1 MNPQTQMNAN
11 PLVRLAEFGQSPW
24 FDFISRDIIE
34 SGELARLVKDDGLKG
49 VTSNPAIFE
58 KAVSSGTAYDAF
70 IRENAASSK
79 DAVDLYE
86 KLAVRDVQD
95 AADILREVYDATEGG
110 DGFVSLE
117 VSPHLAF
124 DTEKTIAEARRLWQ
138 MVDRPNLMVK
148 VPATPE
154 GIPAIEQLIADGINI
169 NVTLLFSQAAYRD
182 VAHAYVAGLKRRSDA
197 GEDVSRVASVASFFV
212 SRIDSLVDKQI
223 EEKLAS
229 AEGDEKERLESLRGN
244 VAVAN
249 AKLAYQAYLEI
260 FSGTEWEALAAKGAR
275 PQRVLWASTGT
286 KNKDYSDV
294 LYIDE
299 LIGPDTV
306 NTIPPATWDA
316 FRDHGT
322 VAQTLT
328 EGVDEARQTLAD
340 LASAGIS
347 LDAATDQ
354 LLAEAVKLF
363 VDPFD
368 KMIAAVE
375 TAMNEV
381 KQ

>member
-58 KAVSSGTAYDAF
+58 KAVSSGTAYDEF
-70 IRENAASSK
+70 IRANAASSK

-169 NVTLLFSQAAYRD
+169 NVTLLFSQSAYRD

-197 GEDVSRVASVASFFV
+197 GEDVSRIASVASFFV
-212 SRIDSLVDKQI
+212 SRIDSLVDNQI

-244 VAVAN
+244 VAIAN

-260 FSGTEWEALAAKGAR
+260 FSGEKWEALAAKGAR

-322 VAQTLT
+322 VGQTLT

-340 LASAGIS
+340 LASAGIT

-375 TAMNEV
+375 AAMNEV

>member
-58 KAVSSGTAYDAF
+58 KAISSGTAYDEF
-70 IRENAASSK
+70 IRANAASSK

-95 AADILREVYDATEGG
+95 AADILREVYDSTDAG

-124 DTEKTIAEARRLWQ
+124 DTEKTIAEARRLWK

-229 AEGDEKERLESLRGN
+229 AEGEGKERLESLRGN

-260 FSGTEWEALAAKGAR
+260 FSGEEWEALAAKGAR

-368 KMIAAVE
+368 KMIGAVE

>member
-1 MNPQTQMNAN
+1 MNPQTQMNSN

-34 SGELARLVKDDGLKG
+34 SGELARLVEADGLKG

-58 KAVSSGTAYDAF
+58 KAVSSGTAYDDF
-70 IRENAASSK
+70 IRENTPGSR

-95 AADILREVYDATEGG
+95 AADILRGVYDATDGG

-154 GIPAIEQLIADGINI
+154 GVPAIEQLIADGINI
-169 NVTLLFSQAAYRD
+169 NVTLLFSQSAYRD
-182 VAHAYVAGLKRRSDA
+182 VANAYVAGLKQRSDA
-197 GEDVSRVASVASFFV
+197 GEDIGRVASVASFFV

-223 EEKLAS
+223 EERLAS
-229 AEGDEKERLESLRGN
+229 AEGDDKARLESLRGK

-260 FSGTEWEALAAKGAR
+260 FSGEEWESLAAKGAM

-306 NTIPPATWDA
+306 NTIPPATWDS

-322 VAQTLT
+322 VKQTLT
-328 EGVDEARQTLAD
+328 EGVDEARETLAG
-340 LASAGIS
+340 LAAAGIS

-354 LLAEAVKLF
+354 LLAEAVRLF
-363 VDPFD
+363 VEPFD
-368 KMIAAVE
+368 KMITAVGE
-375 TAMNEV
+375 AMNEV
-381 KQ
+381 NQ

>member
-58 KAVSSGTAYDAF
+58 KAVSSGTAYDEF
-70 IRENAASSK
+70 IRANAASSK

-95 AADILREVYDATEGG
+95 AADILREVYDSTEGG

-124 DTEKTIAEARRLWQ
+124 DTEKTIAEARRLWK

-169 NVTLLFSQAAYRD
+169 NVTLLFSQSAYRD
-182 VAHAYVAGLKRRSDA
+182 VANAYIAGLKRRSDA
-197 GEDVSRVASVASFFV
+197 GEDLGRVASVASFFV

-229 AEGDEKERLESLRGN
+229 AEGDEKERLESLRGT

-260 FSGTEWEALAAKGAR
+260 FSGEEWEALAAKGAR

-340 LASAGIS
+340 LASVGIS

-368 KMIAAVE
+368 KMIDAVE

>member
-70 IRENAASSK
+70 IRENAATAK

-95 AADILREVYDATEGG
+95 AADILREVYDSTEGG

-124 DTEKTIAEARRLWQ
+124 DTEKTIAEARRLWK

-169 NVTLLFSQAAYRD
+169 NVTLLFSQSAYRD
-182 VAHAYVAGLKRRSDA
+182 VANAYIAGLKRRSDA
-197 GEDVSRVASVASFFV
+197 GEDLGRVASVASFFV

-229 AEGDEKERLESLRGN
+229 AEGDEKERLESLRGT

-260 FSGTEWEALAAKGAR
+260 FSGEEWEALAAKGAR

-340 LASAGIS
+340 LASVGIS

-368 KMIAAVE
+368 KMIDAVE

>member
-58 KAVSSGTAYDAF
+58 KAVSSGTAYDEF
-70 IRENAASSK
+70 IRANATTSN

-95 AADILREVYDATEGG
+95 AADILREVYDSTDAG

-229 AEGDEKERLESLRGN
+229 AEGEGKERLESLRGN

-260 FSGTEWEALAAKGAR
+260 FSGEEWEALAAKGAR

-368 KMIAAVE
+368 KMIGAVE

>member
-1 MNPQTQMNAN
+1 MNAN

-24 FDFISRDIIE
+24 FDFISREIIE

-58 KAVSSGTAYDAF
+58 KAVSSGTAYDEF
-70 IRENAASSK
+70 IRANAAAAK

-95 AADILREVYDATEGG
+95 AADILRGVYDATDGA

-182 VAHAYVAGLKRRSDA
+182 VANAYVAGLKRRSDA
-197 GEDVSRVASVASFFV
+197 GEGLGRVASVASFFV

-260 FSGTEWEALAAKGAR
+260 FSGAEWEALAAKGAR

-340 LASAGIS
+340 LAAAGIS

>member
-1 MNPQTQMNAN
+1 MNAN

-24 FDFISRDIIE
+24 FDFISREIIE

-58 KAVSSGTAYDAF
+58 KAVSSGTAYDEF
-70 IRENAASSK
+70 IRANAAAAK

-95 AADILREVYDATEGG
+95 AADILRGVYDATDGA

-182 VAHAYVAGLKRRSDA
+182 VANAYVAGLKRRSDA
-197 GEDVSRVASVASFFV
+197 GEGLGRVASVASFFV

-260 FSGTEWEALAAKGAR
+260 FSGPEWEALAAKGAR

-340 LASAGIS
+340 LAAAGIS

>member
-1 MNPQTQMNAN
+1 MNPQTQMNSN

-86 KLAVRDVQD
+86 RLAVRDIKD

-169 NVTLLFSQAAYRD
+169 NVTLLFSQAAYRE
-182 VAHAYVAGLKRRSDA
+182 VAQAYVAGLKRRSDA
-197 GEDVSRVASVASFFV
+197 GEDVSRVDSVASFFV

-260 FSGTEWEALAAKGAR
+260 FSGEEWEALAAKGAR

-340 LASAGIS
+340 LVAAGIS

>member
-58 KAVSSGTAYDAF
+58 KAVSSGTAYDEF
-70 IRENAASSK
+70 IRENAATAK

-95 AADILREVYDATEGG
+95 AADILREVYDSTEGG

-124 DTEKTIAEARRLWQ
+124 DTEKTIAEARRLWK

-169 NVTLLFSQAAYRD
+169 NVTLLFSQSAYRD
-182 VAHAYVAGLKRRSDA
+182 VANAYIAGLKRRSDA
-197 GEDVSRVASVASFFV
+197 GEDLGRVASVASFFV

-229 AEGDEKERLESLRGN
+229 AEGDEKERLESLRGT

-260 FSGTEWEALAAKGAR
+260 FSGEEWEALAAKGAR

-368 KMIAAVE
+368 KMIDAVE

>member
-58 KAVSSGTAYDAF
+58 KAVSSGTAYDEF
-70 IRENAASSK
+70 IRANAASSK

-95 AADILREVYDATEGG
+95 AADILREVYDSTEGG

-124 DTEKTIAEARRLWQ
+124 DTEKTIDEARRLWK

-169 NVTLLFSQAAYRD
+169 NVTLLFSQSAYRD
-182 VAHAYVAGLKRRSDA
+182 VANAYIAGLKRRSDA
-197 GEDVSRVASVASFFV
+197 GEDLGRVASVASFFV

-229 AEGDEKERLESLRGN
+229 AEGDEKERLESLRGT

-260 FSGTEWEALAAKGAR
+260 FSGEEWEALAAKGAR

-368 KMIAAVE
+368 KMIDAVE

>member
-70 IRENAASSK
+70 IRENAAISK

-95 AADILREVYDATEGG
+95 AADILREVYGATDAG

-212 SRIDSLVDKQI
+212 SRIDTLVDKQI

-260 FSGTEWEALAAKGAR
+260 FSGEVWEALAAKGAR

>member
-1 MNPQTQMNAN
+1 MNAN

-58 KAVSSGTAYDAF
+58 KAISSGTAYDEF
-70 IRENAASSK
+70 IRTNAAAAK

-95 AADILREVYDATEGG
+95 AADILRGVYDATDGA

-182 VAHAYVAGLKRRSDA
+182 VANAYVAGLKRRSDA
-197 GEDVSRVASVASFFV
+197 GEDLGRVASVASFFV

-223 EEKLAS
+223 EEKIAS

-260 FSGTEWEALAAKGAR
+260 FSGAEWEALAAMGAR

-340 LASAGIS
+340 LAAAGIS

>member
-1 MNPQTQMNAN
+1 MNAN
-11 PLVRLAEFGQSPW
+11 PLVRLAEFRQSPW

-34 SGELARLVKDDGLKG
+34 SGELARLLKDDGLKG

-58 KAVSSGTAYDAF
+58 KAISSGTAYDAF

-95 AADILREVYDATEGG
+95 AADILREVYNATEGG

-212 SRIDSLVDKQI
+212 SRIDSLIDKQI

-229 AEGDEKERLESLRGN
+229 AEGDKKERLESLRGN
-244 VAVAN
+244 VAIAN

-260 FSGTEWEALAAKGAR
+260 FSGEEWEALAAKGAR

-328 EGVDEARQTLAD
+328 EDVDEARQTLAD

-375 TAMNEV
+375 AAMNEV

>member
-58 KAVSSGTAYDAF
+58 KAVSSGTAYDEF
-70 IRENAASSK
+70 IRANAASSK

-95 AADILREVYDATEGG
+95 AADILREVYDSTEGG

-124 DTEKTIAEARRLWQ
+124 DTEKTIAEARRLWK

-169 NVTLLFSQAAYRD
+169 NVTLLFSQSAYRD
-182 VAHAYVAGLKRRSDA
+182 VANAYIAGLKRRSDA
-197 GEDVSRVASVASFFV
+197 GEDLGRVASVASFFV

-229 AEGDEKERLESLRGN
+229 AEGDEKERLESLRGT

-260 FSGTEWEALAAKGAR
+260 FSGEEWEALAAKGAR

-286 KNKDYSDV
+286 KNKDYSEV

-368 KMIAAVE
+368 KMIDAVE

>member
-70 IRENAASSK
+70 IRENAATAK

-86 KLAVRDVQD
+86 KIAVRDVQD
-95 AADILREVYDATEGG
+95 AADILRGVYDATEGG

-124 DTEKTIAEARRLWQ
+124 DTEKTIAEARRLWK

-169 NVTLLFSQAAYRD
+169 NVTLLFSQSAYRD
-182 VAHAYVAGLKRRSDA
+182 VANAYIAGLKRRSDA
-197 GEDVSRVASVASFFV
+197 GEDLGRVASVASFFV

-229 AEGDEKERLESLRGN
+229 AEGDEKERLESLRGT

-260 FSGTEWEALAAKGAR
+260 FSGEEWEALAAKGAR

-340 LASAGIS
+340 LASVGIS

-368 KMIAAVE
+368 KMIDAVE

>member
-1 MNPQTQMNAN
+1 MNPQIQMNSN

-34 SGELARLVKDDGLKG
+34 SGELARLVKDEGLKG

-58 KAVSSGTAYDAF
+58 KAVSSGTAYDEF
-70 IRENAASSK
+70 IRANAVSSK

-182 VAHAYVAGLKRRSDA
+182 VAQAYVAGLKRRSDA

-223 EEKLAS
+223 EERLAS
-229 AEGDEKERLESLRGN
+229 TEGEEKERLESLRGN

-260 FSGTEWEALAAKGAR
+260 FSGEEWEALAAKGAH

-299 LIGPDTV
+299 LIGLDTV

>member
-34 SGELARLVKDDGLKG
+34 SGELARLVVTDGLKG

-70 IRENAASSK
+70 IRENAASSE

-95 AADILREVYDATEGG
+95 AADVLRGVYDATDGA

-182 VAHAYVAGLKRRSDA
+182 VANAYVAGLKRRNDA
-197 GEDVSRVASVASFFV
+197 GEGLGRVASVASFFV

-260 FSGTEWEALAAKGAR
+260 FSGAEWEALAAKGAR

-340 LASAGIS
+340 LAAAGIS

>member
-34 SGELARLVKDDGLKG
+34 SGELARLLKDDGLKG

-58 KAVSSGTAYDAF
+58 KAISSGTAYDEF
-70 IRENAASSK
+70 IRANAASSK

-95 AADILREVYDATEGG
+95 AADILREVYDSTDAG

-182 VAHAYVAGLKRRSDA
+182 VAHAYVAGLKRRGDA

-212 SRIDSLVDKQI
+212 SRIDSLIDKQI

-229 AEGDEKERLESLRGN
+229 AEGDKKERLESLRGN
-244 VAVAN
+244 VAIAN

-260 FSGTEWEALAAKGAR
+260 FSGEEWEALAAKGAR

-328 EGVDEARQTLAD
+328 EDVDEARQTLAD

>member
-34 SGELARLVKDDGLKG
+34 SGELARLVVTDGLKG

-70 IRENAASSK
+70 IRENAASSE

-95 AADILREVYDATEGG
+95 AADILRGVYDATDGA

-182 VAHAYVAGLKRRSDA
+182 VANAYVAGLKRRNDA
-197 GEDVSRVASVASFFV
+197 GEGLGRVASVASFFV

-260 FSGTEWEALAAKGAR
+260 FSGAEWEALAAKGAR

-340 LASAGIS
+340 LAAAGIS

>member
-58 KAVSSGTAYDAF
+58 KAVSSGTAYDEF
-70 IRENAASSK
+70 IRANAASSK

-86 KLAVRDVQD
+86 KLAVRDVKD
-95 AADILREVYDATEGG
+95 AADILRAGYDATDAG

-124 DTEKTIAEARRLWQ
+124 DTEKTIAEARRLWK

-223 EEKLAS
+223 EEKLAL

-260 FSGTEWEALAAKGAR
+260 FSGAEWEALAAKGAR

>member
-58 KAVSSGTAYDAF
+58 KAVSSGTAYDEF
-70 IRENAASSK
+70 IRANAASSK

-95 AADILREVYDATEGG
+95 AADILRGVYDATEGG

-124 DTEKTIAEARRLWQ
+124 DTEKTIAEARRLWK

-169 NVTLLFSQAAYRD
+169 NVTLLFSQSAYRD
-182 VAHAYVAGLKRRSDA
+182 VANAYIAGLKRRSDA
-197 GEDVSRVASVASFFV
+197 GEDLGRVASVASFFV

-229 AEGDEKERLESLRGN
+229 AEGDEKERLESLRGT

-260 FSGTEWEALAAKGAR
+260 FSGEEWEALAAKGAR

-340 LASAGIS
+340 LASVGIS

-368 KMIAAVE
+368 KMIDAVE

>member
-1 MNPQTQMNAN
+1 MNAN

-58 KAVSSGTAYDAF
+58 KAVSSGTAYDEF
-70 IRENAASSK
+70 IRANAASSK

-95 AADILREVYDATEGG
+95 AADILREVYDSTEGG

-124 DTEKTIAEARRLWQ
+124 DTEKTIDEARRLWK

-169 NVTLLFSQAAYRD
+169 NVTLLFSQSAYRD
-182 VAHAYVAGLKRRSDA
+182 VANAYIAGLKRRSDA
-197 GEDVSRVASVASFFV
+197 GEDLGRVASVASFFV

-229 AEGDEKERLESLRGN
+229 AEGDEKERLESLRGT

-260 FSGTEWEALAAKGAR
+260 FSGEEWEALAAKGAR

-368 KMIAAVE
+368 KMIDAVE

>member
-1 MNPQTQMNAN
+1 MNAN

-340 LASAGIS
+340 LASASIS

>member
-1 MNPQTQMNAN
+1 MNAN

-58 KAVSSGTAYDAF
+58 KAVSSGTAYDEF
-70 IRENAASSK
+70 IRANAASSK

-95 AADILREVYDATEGG
+95 AADILREVYDATDAG

-154 GIPAIEQLIADGINI
+154 GILAIEQLIADGINI

-182 VAHAYVAGLKRRSDA
+182 VAHAYVAGLKRRGDA

-212 SRIDSLVDKQI
+212 SRIDSLIDKQI

-244 VAVAN
+244 VAIAN

-260 FSGTEWEALAAKGAR
+260 FSGEAWEALAAKGAR

>member
-58 KAVSSGTAYDAF
+58 KAVSSGTAYDEF
-70 IRENAASSK
+70 IRANAASSK

-95 AADILREVYDATEGG
+95 AADILRGVYDATDGA

-260 FSGTEWEALAAKGAR
+260 FSGAEWEALAAKGAR

>member
-58 KAVSSGTAYDAF
+58 KAVSSGTAYDEF
-70 IRENAASSK
+70 IRANAASSK

-95 AADILREVYDATEGG
+95 AADILREVYDATDAG

-260 FSGTEWEALAAKGAR
+260 FSGAEWEALSANGAR

-328 EGVDEARQTLAD
+328 DGVDEARQTLAD

>member
-11 PLVRLAEFGQSPW
+11 PLVRLAEFRQSPW

-34 SGELARLVKDDGLKG
+34 SGELARLLKDDGLKG

-58 KAVSSGTAYDAF
+58 KAISSGTAYDAF

-95 AADILREVYDATEGG
+95 AADILREVYNATEGG

-212 SRIDSLVDKQI
+212 SRIDSLIDKQI

-229 AEGDEKERLESLRGN
+229 AEGDKKERLESLRGN
-244 VAVAN
+244 VAIAN

-260 FSGTEWEALAAKGAR
+260 FSGEEWEALAAKGAR

-328 EGVDEARQTLAD
+328 EDVDEARQTLAD

-375 TAMNEV
+375 AAMNEV